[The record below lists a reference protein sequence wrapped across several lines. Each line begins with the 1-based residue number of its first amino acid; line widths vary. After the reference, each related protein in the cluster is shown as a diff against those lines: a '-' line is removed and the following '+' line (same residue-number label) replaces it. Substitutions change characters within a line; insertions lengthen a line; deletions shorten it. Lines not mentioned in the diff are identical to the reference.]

1 VFPLGGGRKRPPCV
15 PPGRGKKRPPCVPPG
30 RGKSDELINYN
41 MTREKLRIG
50 MFGYGCVGQGLH
62 DVLNSSSGFKADIVR
77 ICVKDRTKKR
87 RISMDHF
94 TFDKND
100 ILNDD
105 SINLVVELIDDAD
118 EAFNIVKT
126 AMLKGKNVVSANK
139 MMIANHFRELV
150 DLQNQCGVSMLYEAS
165 AGASIPI
172 IRNLEEY
179 YDNELLYSLRG
190 ILNGSTNYI
199 LTKMYNE
206 NIPYSQALSEAIEK
220 GFAES
225 DPALDVEGFDAKF
238 KLCIITGHAY
248 GLFLDPE
255 MVFHYGIDR
264 ISKFDIKYAKE
275 KGYKIKLVPYVGK
288 TNENTITSFV
298 LPRFISSDKYLF
310 NVDNEYNGVITEA
323 AFADKQFFSGKG
335 AGGHPTGSAV
345 LSDIS
350 ANSYGYRYE
359 YKKFQQGTVQNYTR
373 DYRIEIY
380 LRYKN
385 ERDRELFNFEEISE
399 QFSSKAYNYVI
410 GVVNLSRLYEIREQL
425 HDMDVFIINTGRRF

>member
-1 VFPLGGGRKRPPCV
+1 
-15 PPGRGKKRPPCVPPG
+15 
-30 RGKSDELINYN
+30 

-50 MFGYGCVGQGLH
+50 LFGYGCVGQGLH
-62 DVLNSSSGFKADIVR
+62 DVLNSSTGFRADIVR
-77 ICVKDRTKKR
+77 ICVRNRNKKR
-87 RISMDHF
+87 RIPMSNF
-94 TFDKND
+94 TFDRND
-100 ILNDD
+100 ILNDP

-118 EAFNIVKT
+118 EAFNIVTT
-126 AMLKGKNVVSANK
+126 AMKKGKNVVSANK
-139 MMIANHFRELV
+139 VMVARHFRELV
-150 DLQNQCGVSMLYEAS
+150 DLQEKYKVSLLYEAS

-179 YDNELLYSLRG
+179 YDNELLHSLRG
-190 ILNGSTNYI
+190 ILNGTTNYV
-199 LTKMYNE
+199 LTKMHNQGLDYDVALKE
-206 NIPYSQALSEAIEK
+206 AQAL

-225 DPALDVEGFDAKF
+225 DPTLDVDGWDAKY

-255 MVFHYGIDR
+255 EVFHYGISR
-264 ISKFDIKYAKE
+264 ISTFDIGYAKE

-288 TNENTITSFV
+288 TDNNTITSFV
-298 LPRFISSDKYLF
+298 LPRFISSDKYLY

-335 AGGHPTGSAV
+335 AGGHATGSAV

-359 YKKFQQGTVQNYTR
+359 YKKYQQGIVSNYSR
-373 DYRIEIY
+373 DFRLEVY

-385 ERDRELFNFEEISE
+385 EKDRKLFGFKEVSE
-399 QFSSKAYNYVI
+399 YFSSKSHKYVI
-410 GVVNLSRLYEIREQL
+410 GVVNLETLYALKDQL
-425 HDMDVFIINTGRRF
+425 RAMDVFIVNTGRKGINQATT

>member
-1 VFPLGGGRKRPPCV
+1 
-15 PPGRGKKRPPCVPPG
+15 
-30 RGKSDELINYN
+30 
-41 MTREKLRIG
+41 MTQEKLRIG
-50 MFGYGCVGQGLH
+50 LFGYGCVGQGLH

-87 RISMDHF
+87 RIPMSNF

-100 ILNDD
+100 ILNDE

-118 EAFNIVKT
+118 AAYDSVKT
-126 AMLKGKNVVSANK
+126 AMSNGKNVVTANK
-139 MMIANHFRELV
+139 RMIANHFRELV
-150 DLQNQCGVSMLYEAS
+150 ELQEKYKVSLLYEAS

-199 LTKMYNE
+199 LTRMYNE
-206 NIPYSQALSEAIEK
+206 NIPYSQALNEAIEQ

-225 DPALDVEGFDAKF
+225 DPSLDVEGVDAKF

-248 GLFLDPE
+248 GLFLEPE
-255 MVFHYGIDR
+255 LVFHYGIKA
-264 ISKFDIKYAKE
+264 ISKFDIQYARE
-275 KGYKIKLVPYVGK
+275 KGFKIKLVPYVGK
-288 TNENTITSFV
+288 TNINTITSFV

-323 AFADKQFFSGKG
+323 AFADKQFFCGKG
-335 AGGHPTGSAV
+335 AGGHATGSAV

-350 ANSYGYRYE
+350 ANSYGYKYE
-359 YKKFQQGTVQNYTR
+359 YKKYQQGTVSNYTR
-373 DYRIEIY
+373 DYRLEVY

-385 ERDRELFNFEEISE
+385 EKDRELLEFEEVSE
-399 QFSSKAYNYVI
+399 YFSGRMNNYVI
-410 GVVNLSRLYEIREQL
+410 GIVNLKRLYELREQL
-425 HDMDVFIINTGRRF
+425 QKMDIFIINTGRRDLN

>member
-1 VFPLGGGRKRPPCV
+1 
-15 PPGRGKKRPPCVPPG
+15 
-30 RGKSDELINYN
+30 

-50 MFGYGCVGQGLH
+50 LFGYGCVGQGLH

-87 RISMDHF
+87 RIPMSNF

-100 ILNDD
+100 ILNDE
-105 SINLVVELIDDAD
+105 SINLVVELIDDHD
-118 EAFNIVKT
+118 EAFNIVSE
-126 AMLKGKNVVSANK
+126 AMSRGKNVVTANK
-139 MMIANHFRELV
+139 RMIANHFRELV
-150 DLQNQCGVSMLYEAS
+150 DLQQKYKVSLLYEAS

-199 LTKMYNE
+199 LTRMHNE
-206 NIPYSQALSEAIEK
+206 GMPYSQALRETIDK

-225 DPALDVEGFDAKF
+225 DPTLDVEGYDAKF

-248 GLFLDPE
+248 GLFLEPE
-255 MVFHYGIDR
+255 EVFHYGIKS
-264 ISKFDIKYAKE
+264 ISKFDIKYSKE
-275 KGYKIKLVPYVGK
+275 KGFKIKLVPFVGK
-288 TNENTITSFV
+288 TNDNTITSFV
-298 LPRFISSDKYLF
+298 LPRFISSDKYLY
-310 NVDNEYNGVITEA
+310 NVDNEYNGVIAEA

-335 AGGHPTGSAV
+335 AGGHATGSAV

-359 YKKFQQGTVQNYTR
+359 YKKYQQGTVQNYTR
-373 DYRIEIY
+373 NHKLEIY
-380 LRYKN
+380 LRYKD
-385 ERDRELFNFEEISE
+385 EKDRDLFGFEEVSE
-399 QFSSKAYNYVI
+399 YFSSKICNYVI
-410 GVVNLSRLYEIREQL
+410 GVVNLERLYELRKKL
-425 HDMDVFIINTGRRF
+425 PGMDVFIVNTGRKF

>member
-1 VFPLGGGRKRPPCV
+1 
-15 PPGRGKKRPPCVPPG
+15 
-30 RGKSDELINYN
+30 

-62 DVLNSSSGFKADIVR
+62 DVLNSSKGFKADIVR

-87 RISMDHF
+87 RIPMEFF
-94 TFDKND
+94 TYEKED
-100 ILNDD
+100 ILNDPA
-105 SINLVVELIDDAD
+105 INLVVELIDDAD
-118 EAFNIVKT
+118 AAFEIVTT
-126 AMLKGKNVVSANK
+126 AMKNGKNVVSANK
-139 MMIANHFRELV
+139 VMIANHFRELV
-150 DLQNQCGVSMLYEAS
+150 DLQEKHNVSLLYEAS

-190 ILNGSTNYI
+190 ILNGTTNYV
-199 LTKMYNE
+199 LTLMHNQGIDYNV
-206 NIPYSQALSEAIEK
+206 ALNEAREK

-225 DPALDVEGFDAKF
+225 DPTLDVEGWDAKY

-255 MVFHYGIDR
+255 EVFHYGINN
-264 ISKFDIKYAKE
+264 ISKFDIQYAKE
-275 KGYKIKLVPYVGK
+275 KGLKIKLVPYVGK

-298 LPRFISSDKYLF
+298 LPRFISSDKYLY

-335 AGGHPTGSAV
+335 AGGHATGSAV

-350 ANSYGYRYE
+350 ANSYGYKYE
-359 YKKFQQGTVQNYTR
+359 YKKYQQGTVSNYTR
-373 DYRIEIY
+373 DYKLEIY
-380 LRYKN
+380 LRYKH
-385 ERDRELFNFEEISE
+385 EKDRELFGFEEVSE
-399 QFSSKAYNYVI
+399 YFSSKLYKYAI
-410 GVVNLSRLYEIREQL
+410 GIVNLKRLYELREQL
-425 HDMDVFIINTGRRF
+425 RSMDVFIVNTGRKGIN